1 MALHIHIHTHTH
13 THIKF
18 LILAQSSEQDGGSV
32 GGEQSKQ
39 CVKCVGVCINMYLL
53 LSQHLLYAASL
64 DSRHS
69 LGFFLD
75 LLHCSCE
82 QAKVCATPALPPPLS
97 FSSLSCVPTSHT

>member
-1 MALHIHIHTHTH
+1 M
-13 THIKF
+13 
-18 LILAQSSEQDGGSV
+18 ILAQSSEQDGGSV
-32 GGEQSKQ
+32 RGEQSKQ
-39 CVKCVGVCINMYLL
+39 CVKCVKCVGVCINMYLL

-82 QAKVCATPALPPPLS
+82 QAKVCATPALPPSLSLFHSPLS
-97 FSSLSCVPTSHT
+97 LVYPLHTRL

>member
-1 MALHIHIHTHTH
+1 M
-13 THIKF
+13 
-18 LILAQSSEQDGGSV
+18 ILAQSSEQDGRSV

-39 CVKCVGVCINMYLL
+39 CVKCVKCVGVCINMYLL

-82 QAKVCATPALPPPLS
+82 QAKVCATPALPLPLS
-97 FSSLSCVPTSHT
+97 FSSLSCVLTSHT

>member
-1 MALHIHIHTHTH
+1 M
-13 THIKF
+13 
-18 LILAQSSEQDGGSV
+18 ILAQSSEQDGRSV

-39 CVKCVGVCINMYLL
+39 CVKCVKCVKCVGVCINMYLL

-82 QAKVCATPALPPPLS
+82 QAKVCATPALPLPLS
-97 FSSLSCVPTSHT
+97 FSSLSCVLTSHT